1 MASRFADFV
10 QDPPIEVFE
19 LTRQFNE
26 DTHPSKVNLGVGG
39 YNFDCLELFKHL
51 N

>member
-26 DTHPSKVNLGVGG
+26 DTFYFFYFLI
-39 YNFDCLELFKHL
+39 NFNKYVW
-51 N
+51 NIYQYS

>member
-1 MASRFADFV
+1 MSRFAELT

-26 DTHPSKVNLGVGG
+26 DTHPNKVNLGVGG
-39 YNFDCLELFKHL
+39 IIILFIF

>member
-1 MASRFADFV
+1 MPESRFLGLT

-26 DTHPSKVNLGVGG
+26 DTHHNKVNLGVGG
-39 YNFDCLELFKHL
+39 RYSIL
-51 N
+51 NRVIN